1 MTQVAGEDLVPDPN
15 GLCFSPDFKKLYIV
29 STDKGPGDT
38 GAGGKGE
45 MFVFDVG
52 ADNKLSGGKLIS
64 NFMVDGVK
72 CGPDG
77 ARADVD
83 GNLWCSSNAG
93 RNVGYSGV
101 TV

>member
-15 GLCFSPDFKKLYIV
+15 GLCFSPDFKKLFIV

-45 MFVFDVG
+45 MFVFNVG
-52 ADNKLSGGKLIS
+52 ADNKLSGGKLFS

-77 ARADVD
+77 VRADVD
-83 GNLWCSSNAG
+83 GKLWCSSNAG
-93 RNVGYSGV
+93 RNVGNSGV